1 MIGATIIFISIKKKT
16 DVDVN
21 MQFFVQNK
29 FNCIGGKHGIAVD
42 SSHSSKTRVSDTLNC
57 ECESWWLPSSL
68 CVGLRG
74 VLAKLPSSQ
83 SIWDSECKIECR
95 WVHRK
100 WIPNF
105 QKCPMV
111 QCQQSNVIGEDGGG
125 FRGLC
130 YMDCSSV
137 LFRLHG
143 SAYLTSSSHLL
154 ERTEGRLRLQNNIL
168 WLMKEVFCKYRYRLL
183 SECATQY

>member
-1 MIGATIIFISIKKKT
+1 MELLWILPT
-16 DVDVN
+16 
-21 MQFFVQNK
+21 VQ
-29 FNCIGGKHGIAVD
+29 
-42 SSHSSKTRVSDTLNC
+42 RPEYQDTLNC
-57 ECESWWLPSSL
+57 ECESWWLSSSL

-83 SIWDSECKIECR
+83 SIWDSECRIECR

-105 QKCPMV
+105 QKCPVV
-111 QCQQSNVIGEDGGG
+111 QYQQSNVIGEDGGG

-137 LFRLHG
+137 LLRLHG